1 MNKCIIRIHAQH
13 LMCTQIHPMCRYFS
27 ERHSCKPADSVGGK
41 LKIFVLWVRLVL
53 IMAKATSSFS
63 AKKINETKANK
74 HGWHEC
80 CLCATATLCVQCYLY
95 FLNPL
100 WKTSLSDSITIKCHT
115 QSILSSIFRSC
126 DPEIRL
132 DMLLSD
138 PVKSHENRL
147 IIISV
152 KAWVGIQGCLWG
164 FFNQITH
171 YSV

>member
-1 MNKCIIRIHAQH
+1 M
-13 LMCTQIHPMCRYFS
+13 
-27 ERHSCKPADSVGGK
+27 K
-41 LKIFVLWVRLVL
+41 LKPINMDGMNAAYVLLQHYVCNA
-53 IMAKATSSFS
+53 IC
-63 AKKINETKANK
+63 I
-74 HGWHEC
+74 
-80 CLCATATLCVQCYLY
+80 

-100 WKTSLSDSITIKCHT
+100 WKMSLSDSITIKCHT

-132 DMLLSD
+132 DILLSD

-164 FFNQITH
+164 IFNPITH
-171 YSV
+171 HKNWIFHCNMKKTEDDVYLLHLILWHKLDWLWQWHEQLHISVSGSFL